1 MTRNQLA
8 GPRFVSAFLTSL
20 CFGANLLKSPPPFRS
35 SYLILPRN
43 VFKRILRNV
52 ERGIG
57 QWNLENCAKARVG
70 EAWMVEQ
77 PLPIFEQIFE
87 RSTIRSLLRS
97 FFSRNAAASSRLKA
111 IRNKCSLT
119 RQSSGSRETFL
130 SLEFVGRRDSFIVIY
145 QMYNPRSQ
153 LPSSRQI

>member
-1 MTRNQLA
+1 M
-8 GPRFVSAFLTSL
+8 
-20 CFGANLLKSPPPFRS
+20 LKSPPPFRS
-35 SYLILPRN
+35 SYVISPRN

-119 RQSSGSRETFL
+119 RQLSGSRETFL